1 MDINRYPLHG
11 QMIGWEA
18 RPQHRA
24 YDRLSAHLVDPIW
37 RKYWALY
44 RHLRLAIESDQ
55 RVFESNY
62 VSLIM

>member
-1 MDINRYPLHG
+1 MDINRYPSHG

-18 RPQHRA
+18 ARNIGLTIDYLP
-24 YDRLSAHLVDPIW
+24 LSDPIW

-44 RHLRLAIESDQ
+44 CHLRLAIESDQ
-55 RVFESNY
+55 RVFAESNY